1 MRQNNLVIFNLEDE
15 LNEVRATMAKVRFRY
30 FPVLDDEGNY
40 VGMVS
45 NRNLIG
51 AVQKQVILVDHNEKT
66 QAVEGIEEA
75 DILEIIDHHRIGNL
89 ETLNPIF
96 FRNQPLGCTS
106 TIIYL
111 MYKEYGVEI
120 EKDIAESCSEFC
132 LIH

>member
-75 DILEIIDHHRIGNL
+75 DILEIIDHHR
-89 ETLNPIF
+89 
-96 FRNQPLGCTS
+96 
-106 TIIYL
+106 
-111 MYKEYGVEI
+111 
-120 EKDIAESCSEFC
+120 
-132 LIH
+132 